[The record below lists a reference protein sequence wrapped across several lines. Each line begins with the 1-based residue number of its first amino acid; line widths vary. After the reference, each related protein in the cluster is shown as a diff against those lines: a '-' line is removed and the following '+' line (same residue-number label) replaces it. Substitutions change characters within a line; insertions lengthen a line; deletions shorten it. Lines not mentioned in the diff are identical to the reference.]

1 MNGAKEEKR
10 DNVVEEGEKEYLFI
24 SFFII
29 LLPVGIRY
37 IYIKVY
43 FVKNYGIDISA
54 DLGTS
59 SNYKRVKLLD

>member
-10 DNVVEEGEKEYLFI
+10 DNVVGEGENFFL
-24 SFFII
+24 FII
-29 LLPVGIRY
+29 LLPVGILY